1 MPTSETAPVTQRR
14 VPALDGLRGLAVLM
28 VVASHVS
35 SYHAELL
42 GPAGVAIFFVLS
54 GYLITTLL
62 LKERDRWGAVS
73 LPAFYLRRA
82 LRLFPALV
90 LIVVLTPV
98 LLWAVSDPRLGSV
111 TAGLLTTL
119 FYVQDWAGATGHF
132 GVLPHAWSLSV
143 EEQFY
148 LLWPFALAL
157 IGSRVRG
164 NPHALARAVLGLT
177 AIAGLWH
184 VLATLV
190 LGYNW
195 TYYAPDTNA
204 VFLLAGC
211 ALATGLRARPALTLP
226 GPVAVAALAAVCVLP
241 LLLTRLP
248 VSHWRSSTLLMFPV
262 TLGGVLVV
270 LGVGRLPV
278 LNLGVLRWFGK
289 ISYGLYL
296 WNYLLISLEPNGH
309 ELTGKQRLMAG
320 VLAIAVAAASW
331 YLVESPILRRK
342 ARYQRVPELS
352 EPPGGSARPVPA
364 PASAPIPV
372 AEPAPEIVAT
382 GEPLPPE
389 SSIPTN
395 PRGIRIDP
403 AGG

>member
-1 MPTSETAPVTQRR
+1 MPTFAPITTRRR

-28 VVASHVS
+28 VVVSHVS

-54 GYLITTLL
+54 GYLITALL
-62 LKERDRWGAVS
+62 LKERDHWGTVS
-73 LPAFYLRRA
+73 LPAFYRRRA
-82 LRLFPALV
+82 LRLFPALL

-98 LLWAVSDPRLGSV
+98 LLWAVSDPRLGSIRD
-111 TAGLLTTL
+111 GLLTTL
-119 FYVQDWAGATGHF
+119 FYVQDLASATGHF

-157 IGSRVRG
+157 ILSRTRAD
-164 NPHALARAVLGLT
+164 PRAAARAVLTLS
-177 AIAGLWH
+177 AIAVLWH
-184 VLATLV
+184 LLATLA
-190 LGYNW
+190 LGYDW
-195 TYYAPDTNA
+195 TYYAPDTNS

-211 ALATGLRARPALTLP
+211 ALATSLRAWPGLRVSRPVATLTL
-226 GPVAVAALAAVCVLP
+226 VAVVLLP
-241 LLLTRLP
+241 LILTRIP
-248 VSHWRSSTLLMFPV
+248 VEHWRLSTVLMFPV
-262 TLGGVLVV
+262 ALAGVVVV
-270 LGVGRLPV
+270 LGVGQLPV
-278 LNLGVLRWFGK
+278 LDLGVQRWFGQ

-320 VLAIAVAAASW
+320 ALAIAVAAASW

-352 EPPGGSARPVPA
+352 DPPGAGARPA
-364 PASAPIPV
+364 TR
-372 AEPAPEIVAT
+372 EPGPETAD
-382 GEPLPPE
+382 GGALPE

-395 PRGIRIDP
+395 PRGIRINP